1 MKCKKIVI
9 SSVAAAVLAASTFSG
24 VANAEVSASLNVA
37 SMYLWR
43 GVDLG
48 QGDPA
53 ISGDIQYSNSGFYT
67 GIWGSSGDAELGNE
81 YDLFIGYGG
90 GAGDFSYDVSYWTY
104 VYPSSDIDVGDA
116 EDLVFSL
123 GYGPAS
129 LTVYESLSDDD
140 GVDARYVTLGYGVGK
155 FSFLIGQHDDGAV
168 KSEHVQLGYSYNDNL
183 SFAVSKFLDDD
194 LFDDDAQFLVS
205 YSVDIK

>member
-9 SSVAAAVLAASTFSG
+9 NSVATAVLSASAFSG
-24 VANAEVSASLNVA
+24 VANAEVSASFNVA
-37 SMYLWR
+37 NMYLWR

-48 QGDPA
+48 QGDAA
-53 ISGDIQYSNSGFYT
+53 ISGDLTYSNSGFYT

-81 YDLFIGYGG
+81 IDLYLGYGG
-90 GAGDFSYDVSYWTY
+90 GFGDFSFDISYWTY
-104 VYPSSDIDVGDA
+104 IYPSSDIEIGDA
-116 EDLVFSL
+116 DDLVISL

-129 LTVYESLSDDD
+129 FTVYEALADE
-140 GVDARYVTLGYGVGK
+140 GAGARYINLGYGVGPY
-155 FSFLIGQHDDGAV
+155 SFAIGQHDDGTDT
-168 KSEHVQLGYSYNDNL
+168 SEHVQLGYSYNDNL

-194 LFDDDAQFLVS
+194 MFDDDFQFLVS